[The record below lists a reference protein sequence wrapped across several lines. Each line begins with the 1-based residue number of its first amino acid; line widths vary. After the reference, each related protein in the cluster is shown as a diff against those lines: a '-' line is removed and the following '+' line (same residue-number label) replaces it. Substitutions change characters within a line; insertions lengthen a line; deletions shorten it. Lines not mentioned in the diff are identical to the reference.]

1 MCRCPAPNSHFSI
14 ASTPAYIINLP
25 EDEGRRKATRREVNA
40 LQPLRCFVPRG
51 IRGTVLVHGGERKE
65 HGVCQL
71 HLTRAASA
79 TFGVTSVLQKSVQ
92 VAQAINA
99 FGCALSHRAA
109 LMAAAR
115 SRDPPSDFVWVF
127 EDDAYCAVEPDI
139 IIETLERLLRAASE
153 SGHTVDLVSCGQ
165 MGAES
170 TGGVLACNGGCAPRQ
185 CCCGG
190 HRLVRTKHA
199 YGSFSYL
206 LRRSKIETVCQFLD
220 PRAIVH
226 TSGGA
231 LNKSR
236 EKGIV
241 AVHFEEEG
249 ARCNLIAHR
258 PPSETGG
265 SRIRPS

>member
-1 MCRCPAPNSHFSI
+1 MSVTLDS
-14 ASTPAYIINLP
+14 
-25 EDEGRRKATRREVNA
+25 
-40 LQPLRCFVPRG
+40 RCFGDLWRHVG
-51 IRGTVLVHGGERKE
+51 VAEVGTGGPGYQCFRVRPLAQSGAHGSG
-65 HGVCQL
+65 
-71 HLTRAASA
+71 
-79 TFGVTSVLQKSVQ
+79 SVSGPTKRLRV
-92 VAQAINA
+92 
-99 FGCALSHRAA
+99 
-109 LMAAAR
+109 
-115 SRDPPSDFVWVF
+115 VF
-127 EDDAYCAVEPDI
+127 EDGAYCAVEPDI

-153 SGHTVDLVSCGQ
+153 SGHTVDLVYCGQ
-165 MGAES
+165 TGAES
-170 TGGVLACNGGCAPRQ
+170 TGDVLACNGGCAPHQ

-220 PRAIVH
+220 PRAIVY
-226 TSGGA
+226 TSDGA
-231 LNKSR
+231 LKKSVA
-236 EKGIV
+236 KGLV

>member
-1 MCRCPAPNSHFSI
+1 MFSI

-40 LQPLRCFVPRG
+40 LQPLQCFVPRG

-65 HGVCQL
+65 RGVCQL

-109 LMAAAR
+109 LMAAA
-115 SRDPPSDFVWVF
+115 SCGFSKTTPNDFVWVF

-153 SGHTVDLVSCGQ
+153 SGHTVDLVYCGQ

-170 TGGVLACNGGCAPRQ
+170 TGDVLACNSGCAPRQ

-220 PRAIVH
+220 PRAIVY
-226 TSGGA
+226 TSDGA
-231 LNKSR
+231 LKPVA
-236 EKGIV
+236 KGLV

-258 PPSETGG
+258 PRSETGG

>member
-1 MCRCPAPNSHFSI
+1 M
-14 ASTPAYIINLP
+14 
-25 EDEGRRKATRREVNA
+25 NA
-40 LQPLRCFVPRG
+40 LQPLQCFVPRG

-65 HGVCQL
+65 RGVCQL

-153 SGHTVDLVSCGQ
+153 SGHTVDLVYCGQ
-165 MGAES
+165 TGAES
-170 TGGVLACNGGCAPRQ
+170 TGDVLACNGGCAPRQ

-220 PRAIVH
+220 PRAIVY
-226 TSGGA
+226 TSDGA
-231 LNKSR
+231 LNKSVA
-236 EKGIV
+236 KGFSGGALRGGRR
-241 AVHFEEEG
+241 AVQS
-249 ARCNLIAHR
+249 HR
-258 PPSETGG
+258 APATQRDGWFSHPAVLKGPTQRLLRTTG
-265 SRIRPS
+265 RPSASSQSEAVLRLLCSQWWFV